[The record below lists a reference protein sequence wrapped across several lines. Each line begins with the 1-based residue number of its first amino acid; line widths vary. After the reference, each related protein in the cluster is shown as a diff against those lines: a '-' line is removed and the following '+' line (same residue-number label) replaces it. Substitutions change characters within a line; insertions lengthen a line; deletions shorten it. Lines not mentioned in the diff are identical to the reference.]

1 MVTLICPQ
9 GTAAYL
15 EDVFE
20 SLLYGTLELHEL
32 PAPVAGIYYLGETS
46 ANEVIRQLTADADRY
61 YRAACRG
68 SFSPDLQRPGYT
80 FAELC
85 RIRGDFAL
93 ADRVE
98 ADFRGL
104 TFSLGGAL

>member
-1 MVTLICPQ
+1 MVALICPP
-9 GTAAYL
+9 GTCAYL

-20 SLLYGTLELHEL
+20 SLLYGTVELHEL
-32 PAPVAGIYYLGETS
+32 PAPVAGIYYLGEAS
-46 ANEVIRQLTADADRY
+46 VSELLEQLKADRDRY

-68 SFSPDLQRPGYT
+68 TFAPDLQRPGRT

-98 ADFRGL
+98 ADLRGL